1 MENKLGHEDAVRNEF
16 ARATQGVGG
25 MGFDHLFSIRDY
37 VRNIARHW
45 RLFLL
50 AAVVGFV
57 WAVHKEATAPKLYS
71 VSVVVGPV
79 GDSGPTGGTSGLV
92 SLFLSGGS
100 MAAGPPDWGRY
111 VFALSS
117 VRLAEKLQRDHH
129 LLQTVFASRWDSK
142 TKTWKPSQGRE
153 ASVERFFERLFG
165 FPVDP
170 PPDVKAL
177 AQYIS
182 ATVTLSTDKTTG
194 ISTLSTLAADPKKG
208 LAFILMVHQA
218 AVDLVRAE
226 IAQRNDAKID
236 FVLNSLR
243 KTTNADQRGV
253 LISMLAQTEQT
264 QMLLNNH
271 LPFASQII
279 DTPTVPQDPSSPRA
293 LQVLLMYYIG
303 FLAFVI
309 LFFIAIDQIADT
321 NIVEYAEAKIT
332 GLPHALSMR
341 LSRFREYGWHGLFS
355 RS

>member
-1 MENKLGHEDAVRNEF
+1 MENRLGHEDAVRNEF

-25 MGFDHLFSIRDY
+25 SGFDHLFSIRDY
-37 VRNIARHW
+37 VRNITKHW
-45 RLFLL
+45 RLLLL
-50 AAVVGFV
+50 AALVGFV
-57 WAVHKEATAPKLYS
+57 WAVHKEATAPKLYG
-71 VSVVVGPV
+71 VAVVVGPV
-79 GDSGPTGGTSGLV
+79 GDSGSTGGAGGLV

-117 VRLAEKLQRDHH
+117 VRLAEKLQREHH
-129 LLQTVFASRWDSK
+129 LLQTVFAGRWDNE

-153 ASVERFFERLFG
+153 AQIERFFERLFG

-170 PPDVKAL
+170 PPDTKAL

-208 LAFILMVHQA
+208 LNFILMVHQA

-226 IAQRNDAKID
+226 IAQRNQAKID
-236 FVLNSLR
+236 FVLGSLQ

-264 QMLLNNH
+264 QMLLNNN
-271 LPFASQII
+271 LPFAAQII
-279 DTPTVPQDPSSPRA
+279 DTPTVPQVPSSPRP
-293 LQVLLMYYIG
+293 LQVLFIYYIG
-303 FLAFVI
+303 FLVFVV
-309 LFFIAIDQIADT
+309 LFLIAIDQIADT
-321 NIVEYAEAKIT
+321 NIVEYLEAKIM
-332 GLPHALSMR
+332 GLPRALSMR
-341 LSRFREYGWHGLFS
+341 ISRFREYGWQGLFS

>member
-1 MENKLGHEDAVRNEF
+1 MENRHGHEDAVRNEF

-25 MGFDHLFSIRDY
+25 TGFDHLFSIRDY
-37 VRNIARHW
+37 VRNIVRHW
-45 RLFLL
+45 RLLLL
-50 AAVVGFV
+50 AAVVGFL
-57 WAVHKEATAPKLYS
+57 WAAYKEATAPKMYG

-79 GDSGPTGGTSGLV
+79 GDSAEPAGAGGLV

-100 MAAGPPDWGRY
+100 MAAGPPEWGRY

-129 LLQTVFASRWDSK
+129 LLQTVFSSRWDNK
-142 TKTWKPSQGRE
+142 TKTWKPSQGTA
-153 ASVERFFERLFG
+153 ASMERFFDRLFG

-170 PPDVKAL
+170 PPDTKAL

-194 ISTLSTLAADPKKG
+194 ISSLSTLAADPKKG
-208 LAFILMVHQA
+208 LDFVLMVHRA

-226 IAQRNDAKID
+226 IAQRNQAKIN
-236 FVLNSLR
+236 FVLDSLQ
-243 KTTNADQRGV
+243 KTSNADQRGV

-271 LPFASQII
+271 LPFAAQII
-279 DTPTVPQDPSSPRA
+279 DTPTVPQQPSTPAPLRS
-293 LQVLLMYYIG
+293 LFVYYIG
-303 FLAFVI
+303 FLVFML

-321 NIVEYAEAKIT
+321 NIVEYTEAKIM
-332 GLPHALSMR
+332 GLPHALSVR
-341 LSRFREYGWHGLFS
+341 ISRFREYGWQGLFS

>member
-1 MENKLGHEDAVRNEF
+1 MENRVGHEDAARNEF
-16 ARATQGVGG
+16 ARAAQGVGG
-25 MGFDHLFSIRDY
+25 TGFDHLFSIRDY
-37 VRNIARHW
+37 VRNITKHW

-50 AAVVGFV
+50 AAVIGFA
-57 WAVHKEATAPKLYS
+57 WAVYKEATSPKLYG

-79 GDSGPTGGTSGLV
+79 GDSGPTGGASGLV

-117 VRLAEKLQRDHH
+117 VRLAEKLQQDHH
-129 LLQTVFASRWDSK
+129 LLQIVFSSRWDSK
-142 TKTWKPSQGRE
+142 TKTWMPSPGRE
-153 ASVERFFERLFG
+153 ARVERFFERLFG

-170 PPDVKAL
+170 PPDMKAL

-182 ATVTLSTDKTTG
+182 STVTLSTDKNTG
-194 ISTLSTLAADPKKG
+194 ISSLSTSASDPKKG
-208 LAFILMVHQA
+208 LDFILMVHQA

-226 IAQRNDAKID
+226 IAQRNQAKID
-236 FVLNSLR
+236 FVLSSLQ

-271 LPFASQII
+271 LPFAAQII
-279 DTPTVPQDPSSPRA
+279 DAPTVPQDPATPRA
-293 LQVLLMYYIG
+293 LQILLMYYIG
-303 FLAFVI
+303 FLVFVI
-309 LFFIAIDQIADT
+309 LVFIAIDQIADT
-321 NIVEYAEAKIT
+321 NIVEYTEAKIM
-332 GLPHALSMR
+332 GFPHALSVR
-341 LSRFREYGWHGLFS
+341 ISRFREYGWQGLFS